1 MNSGMSRAFRSRK
14 DNVLAFSPP
23 RRSALR
29 GRSLPRLLGPLLAAG
44 RSRRSQIIFSAL
56 SGYSGFVAVIALLGT
71 YVWISLD
78 READPSA
85 SRLPPA
91 ALVGKASVIDGD
103 TLEVRG
109 QRIRL
114 HGIDAPES
122 GQVCQD
128 ETGRDYRCGQAAA
141 TALSDKIGRRKVSCV
156 PNATDRYGRIIAVCV
171 AGKENLNRWL
181 VEEGWAIAY
190 RRFSSEWVPQEMGA
204 QAAGRGL
211 WAGRFVEPEAWRRG
225 SR

>member
-23 RRSALR
+23 RRSAPR

-44 RSRRSQIIFSAL
+44 RSRRSQIIFAAL

-78 READPSA
+78 REAGPSA

-122 GQVCQD
+122 GQVC
-128 ETGRDYRCGQAAA
+128 
-141 TALSDKIGRRKVSCV
+141 
-156 PNATDRYGRIIAVCV
+156 
-171 AGKENLNRWL
+171 
-181 VEEGWAIAY
+181 
-190 RRFSSEWVPQEMGA
+190 
-204 QAAGRGL
+204 
-211 WAGRFVEPEAWRRG
+211 
-225 SR
+225 